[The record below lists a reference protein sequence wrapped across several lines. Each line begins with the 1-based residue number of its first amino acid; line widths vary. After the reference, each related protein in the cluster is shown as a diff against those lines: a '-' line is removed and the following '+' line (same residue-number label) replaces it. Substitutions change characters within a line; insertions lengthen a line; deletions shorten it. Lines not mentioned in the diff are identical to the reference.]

1 MSWLVAK
8 TDLSAL
14 GKKIAFAR
22 NALGLTQKGLATEI
36 GVHWV
41 TVADWERGKAE
52 PTLAHLRAVAQH
64 TDRAL
69 EWFLE
74 AA

>member
-1 MSWLVAK
+1 VAK

-14 GKKIAFAR
+14 GKKIALAR
-22 NALGLTQKGLATEI
+22 KDLGLTQKGLAAEI
-36 GVHWV
+36 GVHWI

-52 PTLAHLRAVAQH
+52 PTLENLRAVAERTQ
-64 TDRAL
+64 RAL